1 MIWLLM
7 EYLYMHEEY
16 LDQLDESET
25 EDVEDTSATGFD
37 AGNPRRRGAI
47 KGQNLLLSSF
57 AC

>member
-1 MIWLLM
+1 M